1 MIFSIQFASQIL
13 KIVSHGLYNYTEH
26 SNVDGPW
33 NFLED
38 IILKIADGLTQF
50 SISRQETFFG
60 YYMSIISNN

>member
-13 KIVSHGLYNYTEH
+13 KIVSHGLYIEN

-38 IILKIADGLTQF
+38 IILKIADELTQF

>member
-1 MIFSIQFASQIL
+1 MIFSNQFASQIL
-13 KIVSHGLYNYTEH
+13 KIVSHILYTEN

-60 YYMSIISNN
+60 YYKLIISNN